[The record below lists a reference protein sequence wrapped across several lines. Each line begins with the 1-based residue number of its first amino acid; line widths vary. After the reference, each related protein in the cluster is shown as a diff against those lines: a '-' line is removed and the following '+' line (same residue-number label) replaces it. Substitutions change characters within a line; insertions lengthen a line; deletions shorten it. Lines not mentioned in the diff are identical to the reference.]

1 MLFQRRELRRVKAGT
16 DRPARTD
23 NDPEGEM
30 VAANRD
36 QVPNEATCPVPL
48 EVLAL
53 LLRSDE
59 RTRIALIRE
68 IDAEARAR
76 LAFFCYNRVHL
87 RPLAFRIAGL
97 CELRDLRLIAGLKGD
112 LLFQQATEQGLF
124 EDGGPGP
131 RKKGVT
137 LAKSARG

>member
-1 MLFQRRELRRVKAGT
+1 M
-16 DRPARTD
+16 
-23 NDPEGEM
+23 
-30 VAANRD
+30 AATNKD
-36 QVPNEATCPVPL
+36 SVPNEATCPVPL
-48 EVLAL
+48 EILAL
-53 LLRSDE
+53 LLRSDD
-59 RTRIALIRE
+59 RTKAALIRE
-68 IDAEARAR
+68 IAPASRAR

-112 LLFQQATEQGLF
+112 LLYQQATEQGLF
-124 EDGGPGP
+124 EDGGTGS